1 MATNTALEAQ
11 KYQFG
16 QVYAASMAK
25 MHPNHRCIPTKEK
38 YDIMLDALKNK
49 VANLKDKKCYRY
61 IKDYI
66 VVTVGDI
73 DRIFARKHLPTQ
85 QGNGDIDISAVP
97 RMCHEEELFDVI
109 HDAHLSVGHGKA
121 EKTYDYLKK
130 RFSNVSRSVCDLFI
144 KCCTC
149 QTNVPRPAR
158 PADFKPIISKSFN
171 CRGQVDLIDMQS
183 QPDGDFKWIMH
194 YQDHLTKFSYLRAL
208 LSKKAVEVAKE
219 LLNFFVTRYTVNI
232 TV

>member
-73 DRIFARKHLPTQ
+73 DRIFAKKHLPTQ
-85 QGNGDIDISAVP
+85 QGDGDIDVSTVP
-97 RMCHEEELFDVI
+97 RMCHEDELFDII
-109 HDAHLSVGHGKA
+109 HDAHLSVGHRKA
-121 EKTYDYLKK
+121 EKTYDYLKSD
-130 RFSNVSRSVCDLFI
+130 FLMYHDLYV
-144 KCCTC
+144 T
-149 QTNVPRPAR
+149 
-158 PADFKPIISKSFN
+158 
-171 CRGQVDLIDMQS
+171 
-183 QPDGDFKWIMH
+183 
-194 YQDHLTKFSYLRAL
+194 YL
-208 LSKKAVEVAKE
+208 LSVAPAKQVS
-219 LLNFFVTRYTVNI
+219 LGQHVQLILSSPYRYAESM
-232 TV
+232 